1 MPSSTANGSTQLA
14 VDALLLKR
22 LLSEGRT
29 EQAIVLSESLLDRA
43 RSIEERD
50 HEMEA
55 WLRMERALL
64 GAIEG
69 EHIGTELR
77 WCVDRLAAAS
87 FGSPLHGLALLNLGA
102 WHRNR
107 GESMMAL
114 VTLSDITST
123 NGHPNDVIGL
133 SRLESG
139 RILCEMDDFEPAM
152 RHLWIAMKRL
162 TESKMTGEALV
173 SGMEWLDMAL
183 DVIDSSSPRMSD
195 RIVNARPR
203 EAPGKTSIASHPDD
217 IREVVGEIL
226 PVIIEDL
233 SGETRDDLGLVLD
246 ASDLIREPSWRVTLE
261 SRKGE
266 IQDSRLIEALQS

>member
-1 MPSSTANGSTQLA
+1 MPSSTNNGTTQL
-14 VDALLLKR
+14 DADSLLLKT
-22 LLSEGRT
+22 LLSVGSP
-29 EQAIVLSESLLDRA
+29 EQALELSESLLE
-43 RSIEERD
+43 RSRSVEERN

-64 GAIEG
+64 GAIEI

-77 WCVDRLAAAS
+77 WCVDRLAATS

-114 VTLSDITST
+114 VMLSDISSS

-139 RILCEMDDFEPAM
+139 WILFEMGDFEPAM
-152 RHLWIAMKRL
+152 RHLWIAMSRFSE
-162 TESKMTGEALV
+162 TKMSGEALV

-183 DVIDSSSPRMSD
+183 DDVDPSSPRMSE
-195 RIVNARPR
+195 RIANARPR
-203 EAPGKTSIASHPDD
+203 EAPGNTKIASNPDD
-217 IREVVGEIL
+217 IREVVETIL
-226 PVIIEDL
+226 PVVLEDL
-233 SGETRDDLGLVLD
+233 SGETRDDLGLILD
-246 ASDLIREPSWRVTLE
+246 ASELIGEPAWRSTLE
-261 SRKGE
+261 SRKAE
-266 IQDSRLIEALQS
+266 IQDNRLIEALQS